1 MVTAGDT
8 IVAVATPPGTGGI
21 GVVRVSGSAAA
32 NVCRA
37 ITGSLPIARQARLTD
52 FLDATGAAI
61 DRGIVVFFPAPGS
74 YTGED
79 VVEFQG
85 HGSPVVMEMLLEA
98 AVDHG
103 ARPARPG
110 EFTER
115 AFLNGRLDLA
125 QAEAV
130 ADLIESSSRRAAR
143 LALKSLDG
151 AFSTAVRAAAE
162 ELTAIRVFVEASI
175 DFPEEEIDFLADSDV
190 AVRVV
195 ALRDSTA
202 QTRAGCQRGAALRHG
217 LNVVLCGPPNAG
229 KSSLLNALAGQER
242 AIVSATPGTTRD
254 IVETQLRL
262 AGLAIQVRDT
272 AGLRDVADDI
282 ENQGIRRAR
291 EAIGEADL
299 ALVVVD
305 SSTSSA
311 DDIERLEALVAPT
324 PMVLVMNKIDLGAL
338 NAGVE
343 GGIARVSAA
352 TGAGIAE
359 LEGMLV
365 DRALGAGGEET
376 VYLARQR
383 HIDAL
388 DRVVDHLDLA
398 LQHADAGDG
407 ELLAEELLLAQRAL
421 GELTGEVSSDDL
433 LGRVFA
439 SFCIGK

>member
-1 MVTAGDT
+1 MTAGDT

-21 GVVRVSGSAAA
+21 GVVRVSGPAAA
-32 NVCRA
+32 SICRA
-37 ITGSLPIARQARLTD
+37 ISGSLPAGRQVRLAD
-52 FLDATGAAI
+52 FRDAAGVVI
-61 DRGIVVFFPAPGS
+61 DHGLVVFFPAPGS

-98 AVDHG
+98 AVDYG

-110 EFTER
+110 EFSER
-115 AFLNGRLDLA
+115 AFLNGRMDLA

-151 AFSTAVRAAAE
+151 AFSEAVGAVVE

-254 IVETQLRL
+254 IVEAQLRL

-272 AGLRDVADDI
+272 AGLRDGADDI
-282 ENQGIRRAR
+282 ESQGIRRAR
-291 EAIGEADL
+291 DAIGEADL

-305 SSTSSA
+305 SSTARA
-311 DDIERLEALVAPT
+311 DDIERLQALVAPT
-324 PMVLVMNKIDLGAL
+324 PLVLVMNKIDLGAL
-338 NAGVE
+338 DAGVE
-343 GGIARVSAA
+343 GNIARVSAA
-352 TGAGIAE
+352 TGDGIAE
-359 LEGMLV
+359 LERLLV
-365 DRALGAGGEET
+365 ERALGDGGEET
-376 VYLARQR
+376 LYLARQR

-388 DRVVDHLDLA
+388 DRAVDHLDRA

-421 GELTGEVSSDDL
+421 GELTGELTSDDL
-433 LGRVFA
+433 LGRVFS